1 MITSWSIYWLTR
13 LDAASDLFTFLCLV
27 FGLSSIA
34 LGIGCVVCA
43 VEREEES
50 LKKVQPYFKR
60 ALIGVFLTV
69 SAATFFPSTKEMAAI
84 IVLPAIAN
92 NTDVQEIGAG
102 ITDLAKEWL
111 RDLKEDGKE
120 KD

>member
-1 MITSWSIYWLTR
+1 MITSWNIYWLTR
-13 LDAASDLFTFLCLV
+13 LDAISDFFALPIILFAL
-27 FGLSSIA
+27 GSIA
-34 LGIGCVVCA
+34 LGIAYVISIVEYDKELGEKVGFAFKLSIIGLVATVA
-43 VEREEES
+43 VS
-50 LKKVQPYFKR
+50 
-60 ALIGVFLTV
+60 VFI
-69 SAATFFPSTKEMAAI
+69 PSTKEMAAI